1 MFNFK
6 TCDMK
11 RKIADWLY
19 RFWHDNH
26 THNWDIVNDT
36 YKLVDKKVLVPKKCR
51 YCRAI
56 EWRNI

>member
-1 MFNFK
+1 
-6 TCDMK
+6 MK